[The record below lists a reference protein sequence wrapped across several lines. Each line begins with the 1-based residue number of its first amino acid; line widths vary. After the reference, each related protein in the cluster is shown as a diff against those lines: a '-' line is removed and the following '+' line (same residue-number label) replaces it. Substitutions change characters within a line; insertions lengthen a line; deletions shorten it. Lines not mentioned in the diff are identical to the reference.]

1 MSNITD
7 RLFFAIRPDAAV
19 TARIEALRAK
29 LCAEQGLIG
38 TLLPPE
44 QFQITLYHLG
54 DFARYPQDLV
64 DKAIAAGG
72 TLAVPA
78 FELVLDQAMSLK
90 RREPRNLPCVLTTC
104 EPQAPLQALHGQ
116 LVAALKAAGLYRYA
130 GFTPQLTLLH
140 DNIPVEPQAVEPLGW
155 TVHELLLV
163 RSLLGKQEEEILARW
178 PLR

>member
-7 RLFFAIRPDAAV
+7 RLFFAIRPDAAA
-19 TARIEALRAK
+19 TARIEALRAT

-38 TLLPPE
+38 TLLPAD

-64 DKAIAAGG
+64 DKAIAAGAK
-72 TLAVPA
+72 LSVPA

-90 RREPRNLPCVLTTC
+90 RREPRKLPCVLTTR
-104 EPQAPLQALHGQ
+104 EPLAPLQALHAQ

-130 GFTPQLTLLH
+130 SFTPQLPLLH
-140 DNIPVEPQAVEPLGW
+140 DNIPVEPQAVEPVGW
-155 TVHELLLV
+155 VVNELLLV
-163 RSLLGKQEEEILARW
+163 RSRLGKGEDEILARW
-178 PLR
+178 PLV